1 MTYQSPRFK
10 AHPVQPEQPRDYDRL
25 FAELNLRQMRQDR
38 RRDYAP
44 LVIVALAF
52 SAAVMVAVGVA
63 G

>member
-1 MTYQSPRFK
+1 MT
-10 AHPVQPEQPRDYDRL
+10 ARDFDRL

-44 LVIVALAF
+44 LLIVVLAF
-52 SAAVMVAVGVA
+52 SAAAMVAVGVA